1 MSAVVTTP
9 RAWPIDRRP
18 AWILAGT
25 VALASA
31 AAVAVA
37 ALSTRTTTVVAPAPR
52 THAEQP
58 AAVAVTGTGPGL
70 VWIAGQSGAAPIT
83 STRPLMDSSFV
94 VAVPHDEIASLRP
107 FSDHTFPLEDQSIL
121 STRPLSD
128 GGSGVPYTGP
138 ASGSTNQNAPAMPSC
153 HQCR

>member
-9 RAWPIDRRP
+9 RSWPIDRRP

-37 ALSTRTTTVVAPAPR
+37 ALSARTTTVVAPAPR
-52 THAEQP
+52 TAEQP

-70 VWIAGQSGAAPIT
+70 VWIAGQSGAAPVA
-83 STRPLMDSSFV
+83 STRPLMDSGFV
-94 VAVPHDEIASLRP
+94 VIVPHDEIASMRP
-107 FSDHTFPLEDQSIL
+107 LSDHTFPLEDQTIP

-128 GGSGVPYTGP
+128 GGSGAPYAGS
-138 ASGSTNQNAPAMPSC
+138 ASGSTNQNAPAVPNC